1 MANAGQSP
9 ISYDQNEDEIDE
21 VNDSN
26 MIGFGIP
33 SQSVLVVDDQPVIR
47 NALAVRL
54 KKRGIKV
61 YRALN
66 SQQALKCIRRYSIG
80 VAVLDIRMPGEDGI
94 QAAAQIKNHHPQTG
108 IIFFT
113 GFNDESTRA
122 RAAKAKVFVEQWV
135 DKRPGSLEKAEICV
149 VELLGRRRLQHI
161 NHIARRWAQQEGFNP
176 DRMQS
181 LVQQLEPALVNPPH
195 LAPIEPVAEIPPD
208 STPWQQTT
216 FSLEEVLYRIKSN
229 FDEVCIGYADV
240 ALRDRAWRQ
249 MQQVVEEHLWASCE
263 PLDEYRQ
270 QLADQFEAA
279 VEKLES
285 HQLLPVHL
293 DAVRQSL
300 ALLSSDRVAES
311 DVHEC
316 EKAWRRGQVDTM
328 PALSEIL
335 NRWEDLYGVKDE

>member
-1 MANAGQSP
+1 MANAGQALVPKEQS
-9 ISYDQNEDEIDE
+9 NDEIKVGDIE
-21 VNDSN
+21 DRELDSQN
-26 MIGFGIP
+26 
-33 SQSVLVVDDQPVIR
+33 VLVVDDEPVIG
-47 NALAVRL
+47 NELATRL

-61 YRALN
+61 YRAPN
-66 SQQALKCIRRYSIG
+66 SKQALKRVLSSPIG
-80 VAVLDIRMPGEDGI
+80 IVVLDIRMPGEDGI
-94 QAAAQIKNHHPQTG
+94 QAAINIKTERPQTG

-113 GFNDESTRA
+113 GFNDPATRA
-122 RAAKAKVFVEQWV
+122 RAVEAQIHIERWV
-135 DKRPGSLEKAEICV
+135 DKGPGSVKKAEACV
-149 VELLGRRRLQHI
+149 VELLSRRRLQHF

-176 DRMQS
+176 DRVQS

-195 LAPIEPVAEIPPD
+195 LAPIEPVAEVPPN
-208 STPWQQTT
+208 STPRQQKTL
-216 FSLEEVLYRIKSN
+216 SLEEVLYRIKSN

-249 MQQVVEEHLWASCE
+249 MQQVVEEHLWAACE

-335 NRWEDLYGVKDE
+335 NRWEDLYGVRDE